1 MSLNTLNGIEY
12 LGAHIKVFIYYHFIQ
27 FKVPGYREKSDGH
40 IYYRIVI

>member
-1 MSLNTLNGIEY
+1 MSLDTLNGIEY
-12 LGAHIKVFIYYHFIQ
+12 LGAHIKVIIFIYPFQ